1 MSEIIPIVLDNI
13 EKLKKQIEDLEQE
26 NARLREALSY
36 YANQKN
42 WETPE
47 EQGYTTKHAPHL
59 SEGVSDMLNGDSEI
73 IGSIEIGGKRAR
85 EALKGI
91 EE

>member
-1 MSEIIPIVLDNI
+1 MSSHEINDLLDENT
-13 EKLKKQIEDLEQE
+13 ELRQE
-26 NARLREALSY
+26 VARLREALEF
-36 YANQKN
+36 YADKRN

-59 SEGVSDMLNGDSEI
+59 SEGVADMLNGDSEI

-85 EALKGI
+85 EALERS